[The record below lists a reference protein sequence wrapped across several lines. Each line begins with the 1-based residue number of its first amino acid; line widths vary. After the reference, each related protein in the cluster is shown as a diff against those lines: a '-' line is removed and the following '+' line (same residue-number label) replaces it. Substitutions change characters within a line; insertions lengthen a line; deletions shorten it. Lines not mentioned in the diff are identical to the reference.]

1 MGFHRAEVT
10 FSNLPILKLRFG
22 SPLGMGCQHALSFFS
37 KGPERQKEVYEIR
50 SRTVHQSLQIA
61 VTTSSGYGPDNPGFW
76 QSRGL
81 SERCEVVAGDFFTS
95 VPRGDTYVLKWMIH
109 DWDDQRSAALLK
121 NCRSAMSKEEEKM
134 KTPLVVALVG
144 LAISFAL
151 PTLLL
156 RH

>member
-1 MGFHRAEVT
+1 MSATRSGSFVEAQKDNKRFMKFDLER
-10 FSNLPILKLRFG
+10 FNNLDKSQLP
-22 SPLGMGCQHALSFFS
+22 PPVVM
-37 KGPERQKEVYEIR
+37 
-50 SRTVHQSLQIA
+50 LQMIQ
-61 VTTSSGYGPDNPGFW
+61 GFW